1 MCGFMV
7 MAKHVQ
13 IHHWFVY
20 WIQAI
25 TIFGILCCM
34 EMTVNWLKVHKW
46 MLELRCKHLSI

>member
-13 IHHWFVY
+13 IHHWSVY

-46 MLELRCKHLSI
+46 MLELRCKRLSI